1 MPIRVLLFLA
11 AGAAALCLALV
22 IVLVSPQV
30 RAGPPPPVTARDAAT
45 LRDTGGD
52 LTLTM
57 RAVDGV
63 GIVEARPSGG
73 GAGARPLAA
82 SPDGETV
89 AVSTVEP
96 GQTGPLTLVR
106 DDGSQLEVALPGVWG
121 AAFEPGGAWLA
132 VVDLSGAMWQVDV
145 ITGAAVR
152 LGDGPYGPDP
162 TVLRDGRILAVRLS
176 AVDAP
181 IWAAAETLDPKSGD
195 AAPVGSVAAEDQL
208 VYGATALTDGSF
220 LLVQH
225 EIGGGVSLVQH
236 RPDGTE
242 ATLTDLAGAASVAV
256 SPDGRWRSWPEAGVT
271 WLAEMDAGSLPVR
284 IGAGSLARFSPDASL
299 LMLFDPESTDVFD
312 LTGARVTRVGPA
324 ACWLGDGR
332 GCRP

>member
-1 MPIRVLLFLA
+1 VPIRVSLFLA
-11 AGAAALCLALV
+11 AGAAALGLALV
-22 IVLVSPQV
+22 IALISPQV
-30 RAGPPPPVTARDAAT
+30 SAGPPPPVTVLDGST
-45 LRDTGGD
+45 LRDTGGE
-52 LTLTM
+52 LTLTI
-57 RAVDGV
+57 RAVEDEGL
-63 GIVEARPSGG
+63 VEPRSSGDR
-73 GAGARPLAA
+73 AGARPLAA
-82 SPDGETV
+82 SPDGKTV

-96 GQTGPLTLVR
+96 GQAGPLTLAR
-106 DDGSQLEVALPGVWG
+106 EDGSQLAVALPGVWG

-162 TVLRDGRILAVRLS
+162 TVLPDGRILAVRLS

-181 IWAAAETLDPKSGD
+181 IWAAAETVDSATGD

-208 VYGATALTDGSF
+208 VYGATALADGSF
-220 LLVQH
+220 VLVRHQ
-225 EIGGGVSLVQH
+225 IGGGVSVVQL
-236 RPDGTE
+236 RPDGIET
-242 ATLTDLAGAASVAV
+242 TLTNLTGAASVAV

-271 WLAEMDAGSLPVR
+271 WLAAMDAGSPPVR
-284 IGAGSLARFSPDASL
+284 IGAGTLARFSPDASL
-299 LMLFDPESTDVFD
+299 LMLFDPQSTDVVD
-312 LTGARVTRVGPA
+312 LAGARIARVGPT